1 MAMKYLDLPFTMRDI
16 PSLDEI
22 RRQEKRLGL
31 SLPAVPLRALLR
43 LMRVGNDVKASIES
57 NLMKHDLS
65 LARFALLAQLIRA
78 DHHQLTPSALAQQAG
93 VTRATV
99 TGVLDGLEKRG
110 WVERRTHPEDRRSI
124 LVVLTDSGMS
134 FMREILPDH
143 IRYITSMI
151 KDIEEADLARL
162 LKTLDALEAN
172 IGEET
177 DA

>member
-1 MAMKYLDLPFTMRDI
+1 MKYLDLPFTMRDI

-22 RRQEKRLGL
+22 HRQEKRLGI

-43 LMRVGNDVKASIES
+43 LMRVGNDVKASMEA
-57 NLMKHDLS
+57 NLLKSDLS
-65 LARFALLAQLIRA
+65 LARFALLAQLLRA
-78 DHHQLTPSALAQQAG
+78 EHHQLTPSKLALQAG

-110 WVERRTHPEDRRSI
+110 WVERQTHPEDRRSV

-143 IRYITSMI
+143 VRYITSMI
-151 KDIEEADLARL
+151 QDIEEQDLAHL
-162 LKTLDALEAN
+162 LTTLDSLETN
-172 IGEET
+172 IADVT
-177 DA
+177 DD